1 MRDWEDGSLRKN
13 IENYS
18 EEVDNKWKKRN
29 DVVVRGQN
37 EVKREFLFNT
47 YNWKIWNIKRFSGEE
62 KIDY

>member
-18 EEVDNKWKKRN
+18 EEVGNKWKKRN

-47 YNWKIWNIKRFSGEE
+47 YNWKT
-62 KIDY
+62 